1 MTSQDNQDP
10 RVAGDH
16 KMRMSDEL
24 RTALRAHFGEL
35 RRAYVDRG
43 WGDRVGF
50 GSRPAVIVVD
60 LALAWTRYAGPAG
73 SNLNPVVEA
82 TVDVL
87 AAARAA
93 GVPIFFTTGH
103 VDPNEPRAPVL
114 AKFDYAEDTDF
125 DYEFSLDP
133 RLERRPTEKLFA
145 KPYDSAFKGTN
156 LAQML
161 GILGVDT
168 LIVTGCSTGHCVYA
182 TCRDAVES
190 FHVIVPAEA
199 VGDRSELMHEVT
211 LFDIDISSGDVMP
224 TAEVVA
230 WLESGM
236 PEVAPRPS
244 APGVRDG

>member
-1 MTSQDNQDP
+1 MASQDNRGP
-10 RVAGDH
+10 RVAGDR
-16 KMRMSDEL
+16 KMRMPDEL
-24 RTALRAHFGEL
+24 RDALRAHFGEL

-43 WGDRVGF
+43 WGARVGF
-50 GSRPAVIVVD
+50 GSRPAVIVID
-60 LALAWTRYAGPAG
+60 LALAWTRYGGPVG
-73 SNLNPVVEA
+73 SDLDPVVEA

-93 GVPIFFTTGH
+93 DVPIFFTTGH
-103 VDPNEPRAPVL
+103 VDPNEPRAPAL
-114 AKFDYAEDTDF
+114 AKFDYAADTDF

-133 RLERRPTEKLFA
+133 RLERRGSEKLIA
-145 KPYDSAFKGTN
+145 KPYDSAFKGTH

-161 GILGVDT
+161 SLLGVDT

-190 FHVIVPAEA
+190 FHLIVPAEA

-211 LFDIDISSGDVMP
+211 LFDIDIAMGDVMP
-224 TAEVVA
+224 AAEVVA

-236 PEVAPRPS
+236 PEAGRGPTASGGRK
-244 APGVRDG
+244 A